1 MEGIKCN
8 GKVIPN
14 RQTEGAAGQTREKG
28 EHNSDSLRDMKTEKE
43 VRTRVQLT
51 RD

>member
-14 RQTEGAAGQTREKG
+14 RQTEGATGETRGKG
-28 EHNSDSLRDMKTEKE
+28 ENNRDNLRDMKTEKE
-43 VRTRVQLT
+43 VRTGVQLT